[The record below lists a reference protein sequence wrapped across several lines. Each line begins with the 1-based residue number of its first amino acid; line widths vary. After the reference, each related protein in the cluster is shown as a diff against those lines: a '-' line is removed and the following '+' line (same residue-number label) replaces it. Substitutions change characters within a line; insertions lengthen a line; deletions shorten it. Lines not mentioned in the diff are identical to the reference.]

1 VSQTFNEVLATL
13 EKGDILKLSATLRVK
28 SRDEVGV
35 ITEEVRGGGLWAISP
50 EDGETSAKLE
60 IVSKA
65 AKAAPARQL
74 FRVGDPISG
83 EMLRKVMWKRGT
95 VVIHRG
101 SYRDSAYAL
110 RRDGRWQSLDDECTY
125 DFEDFT
131 ADKYEILH
139 LPK

>member
-1 VSQTFNEVLATL
+1 VSQSFNEVLATL
-13 EKGDILKLSATLRVK
+13 EKGDVFKLSATLRVK

-65 AKAAPARQL
+65 APQRQS
-74 FRVGDPISG
+74 FKVGDVISG
-83 EMLRKVMWKRGT
+83 KTLQDVMWRRGT
-95 VVIHRG
+95 II
-101 SYRDSAYAL
+101 AL
-110 RRDGRWQSLDDECTY
+110 QRADHAGWVLHRDGKWYSLETDHQYPFEEFGKSVTY
-125 DFEDFT
+125 VIEN
-131 ADKYEILH
+131 

>member
-13 EKGDILKLSATLRVK
+13 EKGDIFKLTATLRVK

-50 EDGETSAKLE
+50 EDGETSATLQV
-60 IVSKA
+60 VSKA
-65 AKAAPARQL
+65 APQRQS
-74 FRVGDPISG
+74 FKKGDTIDS
-83 EMLRKVMWKRGT
+83 RTVQNVAWKRGT
-95 VVIHRG
+95 ILIHHG

-131 ADKYEILH
+131 ADKYEILY

>member
-1 VSQTFNEVLATL
+1 VSQSFNEVLATL
-13 EKGDILKLSATLRVK
+13 EKGDVFKLSATLRVK

-50 EDGETSAKLE
+50 EDGETSATLQV
-60 IVSKA
+60 VSKA

-83 EMLRKVMWKRGT
+83 QMLRKVMWKRGT
-95 VVIHRG
+95 VVVHRG
-101 SYRDSAYAL
+101 TRRDFAYSL
-110 RRDGRWQSLDDECTY
+110 RRDGRWQSLDDEWVY